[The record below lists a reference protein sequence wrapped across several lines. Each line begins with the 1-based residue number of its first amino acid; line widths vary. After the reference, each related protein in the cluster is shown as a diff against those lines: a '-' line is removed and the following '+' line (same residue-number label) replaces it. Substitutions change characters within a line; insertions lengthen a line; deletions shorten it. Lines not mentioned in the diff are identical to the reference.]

1 MKKHTL
7 VFVLII
13 AFKINIANATLVDDF
28 NGGDMTVFPTTP
40 SSETTKLYNNAFG
53 GKRTI
58 NIEKTGPRIA
68 YSDVMFGQFSLNT
81 AAGTSAIS
89 TITWNNTSSIDL
101 IEQTNNNV
109 FSLDI
114 DYIDQGNTTFNL
126 FITDESANTGSF
138 SLLNAEAG
146 IQNISFS
153 SFSGIDLHNVNEISL
168 QIMSGLETDL
178 VINSLST
185 ERINVSAVP
194 TPAALVMFSSSL
206 VIFSLSRLKFIN

>member
-7 VFVLII
+7 AFVLII

-89 TITWNNTSSIDL
+89 TITWNSASSVDL
-101 IEQTNNNV
+101 IEKTDNNA

-114 DYIDQGNTTFNL
+114 DYIDQNNVSFNL
-126 FITDESANTGSF
+126 FITDISANTDSF
-138 SLLNAEAG
+138 SLLDAEAG
-146 IQNISFS
+146 IQNIFFS
-153 SFSGIDLHNVNEISL
+153 SFSGIDFHNVTDISL
-168 QIMSGLETDL
+168 QIEGGLESDL
-178 VINSLST
+178 TLNSLST

-206 VIFSLSRLKFIN
+206 VILSLSRRKVNN